1 MGSTDDPILVW
12 DLWKNQR
19 KKAPRPPYHRRG
31 QPDLEKAKV
40 RFVPYPN
47 VVRFPKTYFYK
58 SFEIWRS
65 GGVHTLAVWN
75 PLYLLCVA
83 PFSVVQCNFCALH
96 ISLLH
101 LLSVASLF
109 DASFGRC
116 IFLISNLLSWTYLWV
131 ATMPSWTSI
140 RMRTKACAKPC
151 SGTLIKFHLNF
162 VECFCFH
169 KFYGLNLTWS
179 SKLTPPR

>member
-65 GGVHTLAVWN
+65 AGVHTLAVWN

-116 IFLISNLLSWTYLWV
+116 IFLLLATFSHEPTFELPPCQVEPALEWEQRHAPNL
-131 ATMPSWTSI
+131 A
-140 RMRTKACAKPC
+140 
-151 SGTLIKFHLNF
+151 
-162 VECFCFH
+162 VE
-169 KFYGLNLTWS
+169 L
-179 SKLTPPR
+179 